1 MPSDQSRTIEQAK
14 FTYSP
19 LDKAFEKQKKQLKN
33 KGKKQIDA
41 ITNRN
46 KRLEDLTNKDD
57 YKSIYKEISGKLV
70 KGKFDEGKN

>member
-1 MPSDQSRTIEQAK
+1 MPSDQSRTIEQVK

-70 KGKFDEGKN
+70 KGKFDEEKN

>member
-57 YKSIYKEISGKLV
+57 YKSIYKEISSKLV
-70 KGKFDEGKN
+70 KGKFDEEKN

>member
-57 YKSIYKEISGKLV
+57 HKSIYKEISGKLV
-70 KGKFDEGKN
+70 KGKFDEEKN